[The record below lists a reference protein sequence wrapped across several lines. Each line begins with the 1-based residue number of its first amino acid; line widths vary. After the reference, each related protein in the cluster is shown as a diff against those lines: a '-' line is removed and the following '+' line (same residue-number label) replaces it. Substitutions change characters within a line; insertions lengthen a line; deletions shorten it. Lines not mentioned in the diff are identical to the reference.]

1 MRACRTSAADRL
13 VYRRDDLS
21 SGSAWVWGSTM
32 ARRSAA
38 RCGSLLLAALPAAR
52 GEVLQAPHAV
62 LLFVQ
67 SLLDRLASPAEASLD
82 SAGAATAER
91 RGHLG
96 LERAALVSGEASGP
110 RPNQGVILLNGVVH
124 HGGPAQGETMPDRPR
139 SARYWGGQDSSVR
152 GRFPAAGRLNGTRS
166 STGWFAISRRT
177 GAASRC

>member
-1 MRACRTSAADRL
+1 MGVGL
-13 VYRRDDLS
+13 DD
-21 SGSAWVWGSTM
+21 GAEIGGQVWV
-32 ARRSAA
+32 
-38 RCGSLLLAALPAAR
+38 LLLAALPAAR

-82 SAGAATAER
+82 LAGAATAER

-96 LERAALVSGEASGP
+96 LEQAALVSGEASGP

-139 SARYWGGQDSSVR
+139 SARYWGGQDSSLR
-152 GRFPAAGRLNGTRS
+152 GRFPAAGRLNPDISFELWMNSLRDGLTPCRLWS
-166 STGWFAISRRT
+166 STVLHLPRARPSL
-177 GAASRC
+177 

>member
-1 MRACRTSAADRL
+1 MGVGL
-13 VYRRDDLS
+13 DD
-21 SGSAWVWGSTM
+21 GAEIGGQVWV
-32 ARRSAA
+32 
-38 RCGSLLLAALPAAR
+38 LLLAALPAAR

-82 SAGAATAER
+82 LAGAATAER

-152 GRFPAAGRLNGTRS
+152 GRFPAAGRLKGLNPEKSWTLSASKPLGHGKPRCTFP
-166 STGWFAISRRT
+166 GGRR
-177 GAASRC
+177 

>member
-1 MRACRTSAADRL
+1 MGVGL
-13 VYRRDDLS
+13 DD
-21 SGSAWVWGSTM
+21 GAEIGGQVWV
-32 ARRSAA
+32 
-38 RCGSLLLAALPAAR
+38 LLLAALPAAR

-67 SLLDRLASPAEASLD
+67 SLLDRLASLAEASLD

-91 RGHLG
+91 RGDLG

-124 HGGPAQGETMPDRPR
+124 DGGPAQGETMPDRPR

-152 GRFPAAGRLNGTRS
+152 GRFPAAGRLLRFTLGLHILLGFGS
-166 STGWFAISRRT
+166 GILGFAD
-177 GAASRC
+177 